1 MKVNLVCY
9 VSDLDAYVRYN
20 DIVSDAVKR
29 LEEREGFAINLV
41 GALPKIS
48 IANGVEGARFILQ
61 TEDAQYN
68 ADSALV
74 LKELPQYGLLAIAE
88 NKRLIANLEVL
99 LRKVSSSRFSID
111 WLEEVCPCEEWL

>member
-99 LRKVSSSRFSID
+99 LCKVSSSQFSID